1 MNIVCTQSTGHINAG
16 TSIAEM
22 ESETDLDSDIFR
34 CFNHR
39 RQTRQHST
47 ASKLQIGH
55 GMVCCMM
62 HSIYSARLALFIMS
76 ANRTRE
82 VWPAILIREST
93 CSTQLVMYTLDTFIR
108 YSTYNVFT
116 DFQVLERLHGGPELF
131 RNYLIDDITIT

>member
-16 TSIAEM
+16 ASIAEM
-22 ESETDLDSDIFR
+22 ESETNLDSDIFR

-55 GMVCCMM
+55 GMVRCMM

-82 VWPAILIREST
+82 VWPAILTRKS
-93 CSTQLVMYTLDTFIR
+93 STQLVMYTLDTFVR

-116 DFQVLERLHGGPELF
+116 DFQVLKRLHEGPELF